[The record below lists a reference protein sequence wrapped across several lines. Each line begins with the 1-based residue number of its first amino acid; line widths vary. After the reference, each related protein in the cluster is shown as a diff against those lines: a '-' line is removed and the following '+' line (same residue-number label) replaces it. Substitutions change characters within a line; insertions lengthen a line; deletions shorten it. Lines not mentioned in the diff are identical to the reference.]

1 MSELASGPL
10 VVEAENEDAAG
21 INLEGTRIFSTIADL
36 HEALTEENPHAGQ
49 IGFVAAAVGL
59 EALDTVMDPLGA
71 LTSAGIGWLIEHVW
85 FLHEPLDHLAGDPTQ
100 ITAQAKTWHKAGVAI
115 SIVAGEYRA
124 QVDGLASWTG
134 AAVDAYRR
142 TAHDHT
148 AALEI
153 GAASADQLG
162 RVIIGS
168 GAAVGTVRALI
179 RDAIADFVARV
190 ILWALGSAVAA
201 WVTAG
206 GSLVIL
212 AAAVIADAASLAMN
226 MARRI
231 SRLLDELAAAG
242 DDAVAVAATL
252 RGLAADLRRLQPPQ
266 RPGLHMPALVPKL
279 IETGKQSSEAE
290 QEERQWPG

>member
-1 MSELASGPL
+1 MSEPVSGSL
-10 VVEAENEDAAG
+10 VAETETEDVER
-21 INLEGTRIFSTIADL
+21 INLEGARIFSSIADL
-36 HEALTEENPHAGQ
+36 HEALTEESPHAGR
-49 IGFVAAAVGL
+49 IGFVGAAVGL
-59 EALDTVMDPLGA
+59 EALNATMNPLGA

-100 ITAQAKTWHKAGVAI
+100 ITAQARTWHNAGVAI
-115 SIVAGEYRA
+115 STVAGEYRA
-124 QVDGLASWTG
+124 QVDGLSAWTG
-134 AAVDAYRR
+134 AAADAYRR

-153 GAASADQLG
+153 GSAAADRLG
-162 RVIIGS
+162 QVIIGS

-190 ILWALGSAVAA
+190 ILWALGSAAAA
-201 WVTAG
+201 WLTAG
-206 GSLVIL
+206 GSLVAL
-212 AAAVIADAASLAMN
+212 VAAVITDAATLAMN
-226 MARRI
+226 IARRI

-266 RPGLHMPALVPKL
+266 APGLEMYPLVPKL
-279 IETGKQSSEAE
+279 IETGKQSSTAE
-290 QEERQWPG
+290 QEERRWPG